1 MVYDIKTDIKNPFV
15 IFGYDSPEY
24 FCDREVET
32 KKLTNAATNGRN
44 VVLASIRRLGKSVL
58 VKHVQN
64 IMQSK
69 NEIVP
74 VYIDIMPTTD
84 LASFTRVFAKSVF
97 EQSATLTMKSFAAIK
112 SLLTRIT
119 PSLTIDSNTN
129 LPSIELKISDD
140 DEALSTIDDVFRYI
154 KSVKK
159 HFYICIDEFQ
169 QISEY
174 PEKNVE
180 AVLRS
185 HIQSIANANFV
196 FSGSKKHL
204 LMSMFSDAGRPFY
217 QSSEFFELQKIND
230 KKYIEFII
238 KQFRTG
244 KQTIAEKEA
253 KLILSKA
260 RTHTYY
266 VQFLCNRLFEQRLKT
281 IKQKDIETTLN
292 NIINGNESVYHSY
305 RSLLTN
311 NQWQLLRAIAG
322 EDAIKEPTSGE
333 FIRKYHLSSTSTVS
347 QALKSLL
354 DKELIHTEKGSYFVT
369 DVFFSA
375 WLKKL

>member
-1 MVYDIKTDIKNPFV
+1 MVFDINTDIKNPFV

-32 KKLTNAATNGRN
+32 KKLMNAATNGRN

-84 LASFTRVFAKSVF
+84 LTSFTRVFAKSVF

-129 LPSIELKISDD
+129 IPSIELKISDD

-169 QISEY
+169 QISEF
-174 PEKNVE
+174 PEKNC
-180 AVLRS
+180 LLYTSPSPRDRTRS
-185 HIQSIANANFV
+185 R
-196 FSGSKKHL
+196 
-204 LMSMFSDAGRPFY
+204 MP
-217 QSSEFFELQKIND
+217 SS
-230 KKYIEFII
+230 
-238 KQFRTG
+238 
-244 KQTIAEKEA
+244 A
-253 KLILSKA
+253 
-260 RTHTYY
+260 
-266 VQFLCNRLFEQRLKT
+266 
-281 IKQKDIETTLN
+281 
-292 NIINGNESVYHSY
+292 
-305 RSLLTN
+305 
-311 NQWQLLRAIAG
+311 
-322 EDAIKEPTSGE
+322 
-333 FIRKYHLSSTSTVS
+333 
-347 QALKSLL
+347 
-354 DKELIHTEKGSYFVT
+354 
-369 DVFFSA
+369 
-375 WLKKL
+375 

>member
-1 MVYDIKTDIKNPFV
+1 MEIKNDIKNPFV

-24 FCDREVET
+24 FCDREDET
-32 KKLTNAATNGRN
+32 KRLFNSATNGRN
-44 VVLASIRRLGKSVL
+44 MVLASIRRLGKSVL

-64 IMQSK
+64 IMLTNK
-69 NEIVP
+69 KIVP

-84 LASFTRVFAKSVF
+84 LSSFTRVFTKSIF

-119 PSLTIDSNTN
+119 PALTIDATTN
-129 LPSIELKISDD
+129 LPSLELKISGD
-140 DEALSTIDDVFRYI
+140 DEALSTIEDVFRYI
-154 KSVKK
+154 KAIDKQ
-159 HFYICIDEFQ
+159 FYICIDEFQ

-185 HIQSIANANFV
+185 HIQTLPNANFV
-196 FSGSKKHL
+196 YSGSKKHL

-230 KKYIEFII
+230 KKYMEFII
-238 KQFRTG
+238 KQFRKG
-244 KQTIAEKEA
+244 KQTIGEKEA
-253 KLILSKA
+253 QAILSKT

-281 IKQKDIETTLN
+281 ITEKNIESTLN
-292 NIINGNESVYHSY
+292 NIINGNESIYHSY
-305 RSLLTN
+305 RSLLTS
-311 NQWQLLRAIAG
+311 NQWQLLHAIAG
-322 EDAIKEPTSGE
+322 EDAISEPTSGE
-333 FIRKYHLSSTSTVS
+333 FIRKYQLSSASTVS

-354 DKELIHTEKGSYFVT
+354 DKELIYTENGSYYVS

-375 WLKKL
+375 WLKRL